1 MIRFALDHFFE
12 IINHMV
18 EALLLSEFI
27 KMIKKIY
34 DEYKDKDSSE
44 RPSYVN
50 TIEEILKID
59 GII

>member
-1 MIRFALDHFFE
+1 MG
-12 IINHMV
+12 V
-18 EALLLSEFI
+18 LLLSEFI

-44 RPSYVN
+44 RPAYVN